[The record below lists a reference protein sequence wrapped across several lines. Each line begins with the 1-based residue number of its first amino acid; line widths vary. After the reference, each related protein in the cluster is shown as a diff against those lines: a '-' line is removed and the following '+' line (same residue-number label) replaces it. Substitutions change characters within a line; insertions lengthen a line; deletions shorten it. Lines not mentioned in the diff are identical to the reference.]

1 MKNVGLLF
9 LLYCISLCSLH
20 SQTKDSTY
28 TILASTGLSSDTT
41 LPFWLA
47 ANQYGSVPNSDY
59 GLLNTSVFKSFDT
72 PETLF
77 DLSYKASA
85 TGFIAQENKLFLN
98 ELYLGLRF
106 KNIILD
112 LGAKN
117 DAVLWNNLSSS
128 NGSIVKSINA
138 RAIPGVN
145 IKTNNFITLPFA
157 TSWLEVKANFAHY
170 FMDDTRFVD
179 NTNLHHKSLHL
190 KTTISPTLAIITG
203 IDHYAQWGGTS
214 PEYGAQPA
222 SLKDYVKIVFGAA
235 GGDTATLNDQFN
247 ALGNH
252 LGAYLLQFNYNKE
265 NIGLN
270 FYYSHPFEDTSG
282 REMANWQDGLYGLF
296 VDFKKEKPVVSSV
309 LLEFTYTRDMSAS
322 GYLSGGTVPNSISA
336 GDNYFNNGIYKSG
349 WTYHGNTIGSPYFTP
364 KPVDANGIT
373 RGVIVGD
380 NRFAAFNIG
389 ANGYVKEI
397 SYKAMLSHTTY
408 YGYFNFE
415 NQPPRE
421 YEVYPVQIS
430 GILDIV
436 IPQEKFNLPF
446 DVAASFAFDG
456 GTYRPQNFGAFLSIS
471 KTGSF

>member
-1 MKNVGLLF
+1 
-9 LLYCISLCSLH
+9 
-20 SQTKDSTY
+20 
-28 TILASTGLSSDTT
+28 
-41 LPFWLA
+41 
-47 ANQYGSVPNSDY
+47 
-59 GLLNTSVFKSFDT
+59 
-72 PETLF
+72 
-77 DLSYKASA
+77 
-85 TGFIAQENKLFLN
+85 
-98 ELYLGLRF
+98 
-106 KNIILD
+106 
-112 LGAKN
+112 
-117 DAVLWNNLSSS
+117 
-128 NGSIVKSINA
+128 
-138 RAIPGVN
+138 
-145 IKTNNFITLPFA
+145 
-157 TSWLEVKANFAHY
+157 
-170 FMDDTRFVD
+170 MDDTRFVD

-190 KTTISPTLAIITG
+190 KTTVSPTLAIITG

-222 SLKDYVKIVFGAA
+222 SIKDYVKIIFGAA
-235 GGDTATLNDQFN
+235 GGDNALETDQFN

-252 LGAYLLQFNYNKE
+252 VGAYLLQFNYNNE

-296 VDFKKEKPVVSSV
+296 VDFKKEKLLVSSV

-364 KPVDANGIT
+364 KPVDGNGIT
-373 RGVIVGD
+373 SGVILGD

-408 YGYFNFE
+408 YGWFN
-415 NQPPRE
+415 QE

-446 DVAASFAFDG
+446 DVAASFAFDV